1 MKRTC
6 AHCGKE
12 FETNKP
18 NQIYCKGPHYRPCPV
33 CGKPVKMIDNDF
45 TRPPKCC
52 SYECSHI
59 KRKQNFKPRKC
70 EICGEEFIPKSG
82 VQLVCE
88 KNHYR
93 NCVICGKLFLIEHA
107 KDTKV
112 TCSQECLTKHLR
124 KESIRKYGVPHPMY
138 LKEVQDKF
146 KATMMDKYGVEHA
159 LQSRYL
165 QSKNQQTNI
174 SKYGTPYA
182 CMLPQCKES
191 PENYTTIS
199 KINKSISYKLIGAG
213 IPNQLEKL
221 VGRYSYDIYIPD
233 QNILIEVDP
242 SYTHNVYGNHFN
254 SPVRKDYHR
263 DKTQVAE
270 DNGYRCIHIFDWDDV
285 DKIVDM
291 LMPRKHVYA
300 RDCKIYILKSS
311 VTNEFLNR
319 YHLQG
324 TCRGQ
329 LMSLGL
335 IYQDELVQVMTFG
348 KSRYVKHPEVELL
361 RLCTKP
367 GVSVVGGASK
377 LFKFFVKTYEV
388 NDVIS
393 YCDRS
398 KFSGDVYEKL
408 GMKLTRTTP
417 PQEIWSREYDKI
429 TANLLRQRG
438 YDQLFKTNYGKGT
451 SNEQLMLENGWLPV
465 YDCGQKVY
473 QYHGDNYIEYKLV

>member
-1 MKRTC
+1 MKRFC
-6 AHCGKE
+6 VHCGKE

-59 KRKQNFKPRKC
+59 KRKQNFKPKKC

-82 VQLVCE
+82 VQLICE
-88 KNHYR
+88 KEHYST
-93 NCVICGKLFLIEHA
+93 CAICGKPILIEHA
-107 KDTKV
+107 NDIRV
-112 TCSQECLTKHLR
+112 TCSKECFTQYMKQKSMYRCRIHR
-124 KESIRKYGVPHPMY
+124 AVDSIDVASRNKES
-138 LKEVQDKF
+138 L
-146 KATMMDKYGVEHA
+146 
-159 LQSRYL
+159 S
-165 QSKNQQTNI
+165 
-174 SKYGTPYA
+174 
-182 CMLPQCKES
+182 
-191 PENYTTIS
+191 
-199 KINKSISYKLIGAG
+199 KLISLSC
-213 IPNQLEKL
+213 NQSIQLNEFVYAYEL
-221 VGRYSYDIYIPD
+221 PD
-233 QNILIEVDP
+233 NILVNIHNTIQKVDR
-242 SYTHNVYGNHFN
+242 YYC
-254 SPVRKDYHR
+254 R

-270 DNGYRCIHIFDWDDV
+270 ANGYRCIHIFDWDDV

-291 LMPRKHVYA
+291 LMPKKLVYA

-377 LFKFFVKTYEV
+377 LFQFFVKTYEV

-438 YDQLFKTNYGKGT
+438 YDQLFKTNYGKGA